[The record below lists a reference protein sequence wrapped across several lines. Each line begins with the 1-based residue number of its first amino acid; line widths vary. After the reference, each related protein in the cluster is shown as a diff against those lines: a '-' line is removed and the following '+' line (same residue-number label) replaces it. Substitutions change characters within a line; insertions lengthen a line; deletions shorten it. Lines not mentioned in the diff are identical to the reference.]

1 MKTDLSKQTKYFWKE
16 YNKDTMEFELKEIP
30 FNKDTWFYAQVDAT
44 IRTAFLKYDFP
55 IPPYV
60 IVEKLTHHMT
70 FYIIRDK
77 IKNEKELL
85 KWQEK
90 CVCIKSDLDIQ
101 AKCNS
106 IEIEDDEDWIIYSFE
121 IL

>member
-1 MKTDLSKQTKYFWKE
+1 MKTNLSKQTKYFWKE
-16 YNKDTMEFELKEIP
+16 YNKDKMEFELKEIP

-44 IRTAFLKYDFP
+44 IRTAFFKYDFP

-60 IVEKLTHHMT
+60 IVEKLTHYMT

-90 CVCIKSDLDIQ
+90 WVCIKSDLDIQ

-106 IEIEDDEDWIIYSFE
+106 TEIEDDEDWIIYNFE
-121 IL
+121 II

>member
-60 IVEKLTHHMT
+60 IVEKLTHYMT

-90 CVCIKSDLDIQ
+90 WVCIKSDLDFL

-106 IEIEDDEDWIIYSFE
+106 TEMEDDENWIIYSFE
-121 IL
+121 II

>member
-16 YNKDTMEFELKEIP
+16 YNKDKMEFELKEIP

-60 IVEKLTHHMT
+60 IVEKLTHYMT

-90 CVCIKSDLDIQ
+90 WVCIKSDLDIQ

-106 IEIEDDEDWIIYSFE
+106 TEIEDDEDWIIYNFE
-121 IL
+121 II

>member
-1 MKTDLSKQTKYFWKE
+1 MKTDLSKQTKYFCKE
-16 YNKDTMEFELKEIP
+16 YNKDTMEFKLKEIP
-30 FNKDTWFYAQVDAT
+30 FNKDTWFYVQVDAT
-44 IRTAFLKYDFP
+44 IRTTFLKYDFP

-60 IVEKLTHHMT
+60 IVEKLTHYMT

-77 IKNEKELL
+77 IQNEKELL

-90 CVCIKSDLDIQ
+90 YVCIKSDLDIQ

-106 IEIEDDEDWIIYSFE
+106 TEIEDDEDWIIYSFE

>member
-60 IVEKLTHHMT
+60 IVEKLTHYMT

-90 CVCIKSDLDIQ
+90 WVCIKSDLDIQ

-106 IEIEDDEDWIIYSFE
+106 TEIEDDEDWIIYSFE
-121 IL
+121 II

>member
-16 YNKDTMEFELKEIP
+16 YNKDKMEFELKEIP

-60 IVEKLTHHMT
+60 IVEKLTHYMT

-90 CVCIKSDLDIQ
+90 WVCIKSDLDIQ

-106 IEIEDDEDWIIYSFE
+106 TEIEDDENWIIYNFE
-121 IL
+121 II

>member
-16 YNKDTMEFELKEIP
+16 YNKDKMEFELKEIP

-60 IVEKLTHHMT
+60 IVEKLTHYMT

-90 CVCIKSDLDIQ
+90 WVCIKSDLDIQ

-106 IEIEDDEDWIIYSFE
+106 TDEEDDEDWVHFE
-121 IL
+121 FKLL

>member
-16 YNKDTMEFELKEIP
+16 YNKDKMEFELKEIP

-60 IVEKLTHHMT
+60 IVEKLTHYMT

-90 CVCIKSDLDIQ
+90 WVCIKSDLDIQ

-106 IEIEDDEDWIIYSFE
+106 TEIEEDEDWIIYNFE
-121 IL
+121 II

>member
-30 FNKDTWFYAQVDAT
+30 FNKDTWFYVQVDAT

-60 IVEKLTHHMT
+60 IVEKLTHYMT

-90 CVCIKSDLDIQ
+90 WACIKSDLDIQ

-106 IEIEDDEDWIIYSFE
+106 TEIEDDEDWIIYNFE
-121 IL
+121 II

>member
-60 IVEKLTHHMT
+60 IVEKLTHYMT

-106 IEIEDDEDWIIYSFE
+106 TEIEDDEDCIIYNFE

>member
-1 MKTDLSKQTKYFWKE
+1 MKTNLSKQTKYFLKE
-16 YNKDTMEFELKEIP
+16 YNKDKMEFELKEIP

-44 IRTAFLKYDFP
+44 IRTTFLKYDFP

-60 IVEKLTHHMT
+60 IVEKLTHYMT

-90 CVCIKSDLDIQ
+90 WVCIKSDLDIQ

-106 IEIEDDEDWIIYSFE
+106 TEIEDDEDWTIYSFE
-121 IL
+121 II

>member
-30 FNKDTWFYAQVDAT
+30 FYKDTWFYAQVDAT
-44 IRTAFLKYDFP
+44 IRTTFLKYDFP

-60 IVEKLTHHMT
+60 IVEKLTHYMT

-90 CVCIKSDLDIQ
+90 WVCIKSDLDIQ

-106 IEIEDDEDWIIYSFE
+106 TEIEDDEDWIIYSFE
-121 IL
+121 II

>member
-60 IVEKLTHHMT
+60 IVEKLTHYMT

-90 CVCIKSDLDIQ
+90 YVCIKSDLDIQ

-106 IEIEDDEDWIIYSFE
+106 TEIEDDEDWIIYNFE
-121 IL
+121 II

>member
-44 IRTAFLKYDFP
+44 IRTTFLKYDFP

-60 IVEKLTHHMT
+60 IVEKLTHYMT

-106 IEIEDDEDWIIYSFE
+106 TEIEDDEDWIIYSFE
-121 IL
+121 II

>member
-16 YNKDTMEFELKEIP
+16 YNKDKMEFELKEIP

-44 IRTAFLKYDFP
+44 IRTVFFKYDFP

-60 IVEKLTHHMT
+60 IVEKLTHYMT

-90 CVCIKSDLDIQ
+90 WVCIKSDLDIQ

-106 IEIEDDEDWIIYSFE
+106 TEIEDDENWIIYNFE
-121 IL
+121 II

>member
-30 FNKDTWFYAQVDAT
+30 FNKDTWFYVQVDAT

-60 IVEKLTHHMT
+60 IVEKLTHYMT

-90 CVCIKSDLDIQ
+90 WVCIKSDLDIQ

-106 IEIEDDEDWIIYSFE
+106 TEIEDDEDWTIYSFE
-121 IL
+121 II

>member
-16 YNKDTMEFELKEIP
+16 YNKDKMEFELKEIP

-60 IVEKLTHHMT
+60 IDEKLTHYMT

-90 CVCIKSDLDIQ
+90 YVCIKSDLDIQ

-106 IEIEDDEDWIIYSFE
+106 TEIEDDEDWIIYNFE
-121 IL
+121 II

>member
-16 YNKDTMEFELKEIP
+16 YNKDKMEFELKEIP
-30 FNKDTWFYAQVDAT
+30 FNKDIWFYAQVDAT
-44 IRTAFLKYDFP
+44 IRTVFFKYDFP

-60 IVEKLTHHMT
+60 IVEKLTHYMT

-90 CVCIKSDLDIQ
+90 WVCIKSDLDIQ

-106 IEIEDDEDWIIYSFE
+106 TEIEDDENWIIYNFE
-121 IL
+121 II

>member
-30 FNKDTWFYAQVDAT
+30 FNKDTWFYVQVDAT
-44 IRTAFLKYDFP
+44 IRTAFLKYNFP

-60 IVEKLTHHMT
+60 IVEKLTHYMT

-90 CVCIKSDLDIQ
+90 YVCIKSDLDIQ

-106 IEIEDDEDWIIYSFE
+106 TEIEDDEDWIIYSFE
-121 IL
+121 II